1 MKQPLWVQLKLIFS
15 SGVTIY
21 CIIYFILLQFKA
33 LSDEEVKQYSQNPD
47 VINQFY
53 DIILSSIDVIKMW
66 AEKIPGLSDLCKEDQ
81 DLLFNSATL
90 ELFILRLAYR

>member
-1 MKQPLWVQLKLIFS
+1 MSFNVIDNLIYVFL
-15 SGVTIY
+15 
-21 CIIYFILLQFKA
+21 FISQFKA
-33 LSDEEVKQYSQNPD
+33 LSDEEVKQYAQNPD

-66 AEKIPGLSDLCKEDQ
+66 AEKIPGFSELCKEDQ

-90 ELFILRLAYR
+90 ELFILRLAHR